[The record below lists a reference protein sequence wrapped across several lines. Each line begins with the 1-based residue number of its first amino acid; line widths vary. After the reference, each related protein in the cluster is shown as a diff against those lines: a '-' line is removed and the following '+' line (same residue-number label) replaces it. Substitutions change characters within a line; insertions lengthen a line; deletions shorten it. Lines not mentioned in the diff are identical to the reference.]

1 MSIPNN
7 FTFELHEFCY
17 MNNNLQIAQGHIG
30 GRSCQQSRLD
40 SGNLKVA
47 LLKISG
53 ITKGGLISG
62 SFSICF
68 KSRIYKGRIEGDSY
82 YTM

>member
-7 FTFELHEFCY
+7 FTSELHEFCY
-17 MNNNLQIAQGHIG
+17 MNNNLQIALGRIG

-62 SFSICF
+62 SFSIWF
-68 KSRIYKGRIEGDSY
+68 KCIKRSAKSLEA
-82 YTM
+82 

>member
-7 FTFELHEFCY
+7 FTSELHEFCY

-62 SFSICF
+62 SFSIWF
-68 KSRIYKGRIEGDSY
+68 KCIKRSAKSLEA
-82 YTM
+82 

>member
-47 LLKISG
+47 LLKNSG
-53 ITKGGLISG
+53 ITKGDLIPG
-62 SFSICF
+62 CFSIWF
-68 KSRIYKGRIEGDSY
+68 KSKKKRKTKSLP
-82 YTM
+82 